1 MGPMSGL
8 MVIYRTAQPVR
19 IVSRDV
25 VTTEARKPHEDARL
39 QFIDWPAD
47 PVNGPAYITWT
58 LEQ

>member
-1 MGPMSGL
+1 

-25 VTTEARKPHEDARL
+25 ITTQGEKPHEDARL

-47 PVNGPAYITWT
+47 PVNGDAYITWT

>member
-1 MGPMSGL
+1 MSGV
-8 MVIYRTAQPVR
+8 MVIYRTAHPTAVNKG
-19 IVSRDV
+19 V
-25 VTTEARKPHEDARL
+25 VTTQAEKPHEDARL

>member
-1 MGPMSGL
+1 MSGL

-25 VTTEARKPHEDARL
+25 ITTQGEKPHEDARL

-47 PVNGPAYITWT
+47 PVNGDAYITWT